1 MSDKAGQDDVHA
13 NRHVTTREQACG
25 APTRLS
31 DEELRHKGRGELCA
45 DKAGVRFTCA
55 NGAEGG
61 LLHRVASVLSPESCN
76 IDDCG
81 REGTARF
88 VGADKF
94 GATAIVTASLGLPSA
109 ADVDAGSDAWA
120 CPCKDASDIDPTRR
134 AARFP
139 RKAEQ
144 QTTTTRWR
152 QQQSQPHTG
161 TNKVAF
167 LGTDLT

>member
-1 MSDKAGQDDVHA
+1 M
-13 NRHVTTREQACG
+13 
-25 APTRLS
+25 
-31 DEELRHKGRGELCA
+31 
-45 DKAGVRFTCA
+45 RFTCA

-109 ADVDAGSDAWA
+109 ADVDAGSDV
-120 CPCKDASDIDPTRR
+120 CPGKDASDIDPTRR

-144 QTTTTRWR
+144 QTTTRCGR
-152 QQQSQPHTG
+152 LHSS
-161 TNKVAF
+161 
-167 LGTDLT
+167 LTEAKLPFSDSAELVDR

>member
-1 MSDKAGQDDVHA
+1 M
-13 NRHVTTREQACG
+13 
-25 APTRLS
+25 
-31 DEELRHKGRGELCA
+31 
-45 DKAGVRFTCA
+45 
-55 NGAEGG
+55 
-61 LLHRVASVLSPESCN
+61 
-76 IDDCG
+76 
-81 REGTARF
+81 
-88 VGADKF
+88 GADKF

-109 ADVDAGSDAWA
+109 ADVDAGSDV
-120 CPCKDASDIDPTRR
+120 CPGKDASGIDPTRR